1 MVRRALPETGRKPAR
16 TPNTKGERIM
26 TPYRTLRLLT
36 GLALATALW
45 LPQAAQAIPA
55 FARQTQMSC
64 NACHAAVPKLNSFG
78 EHFAA
83 NGYRL
88 GDWKAKRDSFG
99 DDRLALPPSVP
110 LAVRI
115 QGFGQLRSADR
126 AADGEEAANADLQA
140 PYFIK
145 LLGGAP
151 LTEHINAYFY
161 GIFAEKGENGS
172 VLIEDAWI
180 RHDDVF
186 GTGVELM
193 LGQFQVSDLMFP
205 REVRLPFQDYIPYR
219 MAGITYDR
227 GVLLSRGFG
236 PVSVDI
242 GVTNGNGIDESRTLT
257 ASGYSRPD
265 HSFDGNDRKAVFG
278 RLGIEAGPVGI
289 GLFGYTGEQPNGFQQ
304 EATNFP
310 STFTVPDHTA
320 DKTIAG
326 LDLSGKLG
334 GSVYWYAQGLYN
346 QWNDFLVEGE
356 DYSWWGAFAG
366 VDWIH
371 SEQWAFSLLY
381 NYADA
386 GDFDEL
392 GLNDELSGS
401 PVGDPFANYR
411 FDGINLNTVTLT
423 SSYYFATNVRGVI
436 EANGDLQ
443 ATNDYAHREPEHYLL
458 MGLDAAF

>member
-1 MVRRALPETGRKPAR
+1 MTATGFRRVV
-16 TPNTKGERIM
+16 
-26 TPYRTLRLLT
+26 T
-36 GLALATALW
+36 GLVVAASLW

-55 FARQTQMSC
+55 FARQTEMSC
-64 NACHAAVPKLNSFG
+64 GTCHAAVPKLNSFG
-78 EHFAA
+78 ENFAA

-88 GDWKAKRDSFG
+88 ANWKEKRESYG
-99 DDRLALPPSVP
+99 DDRLNLPKSVP

-126 AADGEEAANADLQA
+126 ANAGEEAANADIQA
-140 PYFIK
+140 PYLIK

-161 GIFAEKGENGS
+161 GIFAEKSENGT

-186 GTGVELM
+186 GTGVELQ

-227 GVLLSRGFG
+227 GFLLSRGFG
-236 PVSVDI
+236 PVSLDV
-242 GVTNGNGIDESRTLT
+242 GVTNGNGISEGPSLT
-257 ASGYSRPD
+257 ASGYERPD
-265 HSFDGNDRKAVFG
+265 HTFDNNDQKAVFG
-278 RLGIEAGPVGI
+278 RLGIDAGGVGI
-289 GLFGYTGEQPNGFQQ
+289 GLFGYTGQQPNGFRQ
-304 EATNFP
+304 EAGSIT
-310 STFTVPDHTA
+310 TGGGT
-320 DKTIAG
+320 TIPGHDAEKVIGG

-366 VDWIH
+366 VDWIY
-371 SEQWAFSLLY
+371 SEKWAFSLLY

-386 GDFDEL
+386 DDFDEVRL
-392 GLNDELSGS
+392 DDHANIQSADVGS
-401 PVGDPFANYR
+401 IYANNRY
-411 FDGINLNTVTLT
+411 DGINLNTATLT
-423 SSYYFATNVRGVI
+423 TSYYFGTNVRGVI
-436 EANGDLQ
+436 EVNGDLQ
-443 ATNDYAHREPEHYLL
+443 ATNDYAHREPEHYFLL
-458 MGLDAAF
+458 GLDAAF